1 MVKSLYLIR
10 HAEAV
15 SAFNS
20 SSDYSRNL
28 TDEGIIASSQLGAK
42 IKSSGFVP
50 DLILS
55 SPATRARQTI
65 ENIVQAA
72 SFTVSITFDE
82 DIYEASVGTMLK
94 KVNQISS
101 DIRNVII
108 VGHNP
113 TISFFAEYLTNDL
126 IGNVSPGQ
134 LVKIN
139 FGADYWNMVSKGS
152 GYLKD

>member
-1 MVKSLYLIR
+1 MVRSLYLIR

-15 SAFNS
+15 SAFQS

-28 TDEGIIASSQLGAK
+28 SDEGIITSSQLGAK
-42 IKSSGFVP
+42 IKLSGFVP

-72 SFTVSITFDE
+72 GFTVSVNFDE

-101 DIRNVII
+101 DVRNAII

-134 LVKIN
+134 LVKIS
-139 FGADYWNMVSKGS
+139 FGADYWGMVSKGS